1 MKKLAKSASEI
12 KALVAAELQK
22 TVACADVDP
31 ALLVVVRE
39 RSNWMVTLRRDGSR
53 IDETCFATVHDV
65 GKRLAA
71 EFDLAGSGED
81 VDVAIST
88 LSSGEDS
95 EHRRGDDLTGRRV
108 IEHGAPREDRTAN
121 LRVRS
126 ATLYPPSTGRD
137 LASLLGGIDDCRLAD
152 SVAV

>member
-12 KALVAAELQK
+12 KSLVAAELQK

-31 ALLVVVRE
+31 ALLVVVGE

-53 IDETCFATVHDV
+53 IDETCFATVRDV

-81 VDVAIST
+81 VGVAISA
-88 LSSGEDS
+88 L
-95 EHRRGDDLTGRRV
+95 
-108 IEHGAPREDRTAN
+108 AAARTVDTAE
-121 LRVRS
+121 
-126 ATLYPPSTGRD
+126 
-137 LASLLGGIDDCRLAD
+137 GII
-152 SVAV
+152 